1 MSDAKCCCNYYCC
14 CCFIAFSA
22 FAVVTG
28 VSISIAVTVVKI
40 EMPQKAVIKV
50 AVADAVT
57 KNCLRM

>member
-1 MSDAKCCCNYYCC
+1 MLLFLLLLLF
-14 CCFIAFSA
+14 FIAFSA
-22 FAVVTG
+22 VDVVTG

-50 AVADAVT
+50 AVTVYA